1 MKQALQ
7 GLIRIYRF
15 FISPLLGYRCRF
27 VPSCSEYGYEALETF
42 GFLKG
47 VGLLARRLL
56 KCHPWGGSGW
66 DPVPLASLKKNSK
79 NECCYSKDKTR

>member
-1 MKQALQ
+1 MKKGLQ

-27 VPSCSEYGYEALETF
+27 LPTCSEYGYEALEYY

-47 VGLLARRLL
+47 LGLILRRLL
-56 KCHPWGGSGW
+56 RCHPWGGSGW
-66 DPVPLASLKKNSK
+66 DPVPIVSSKKNPNSY
-79 NECCYSKDKTR
+79 CGHDKDKN